1 MVAKI
6 PQRADCGVSTTSA
19 AQWAVTM
26 AAPCRQWDRQ
36 TRVASG
42 GNGLR
47 PAARG
52 AFGAQ
57 PWLKYERAGF
67 ILALA
72 AAARIR
78 GPRGEGPITR
88 GGVEMA
94 NDPRLMRLAARL
106 ACVALVVSIMFPL
119 GRMVFPY
126 VAEELGTM
134 QFSAL
139 EAVLSTTVGFG
150 IYTAFFG

>member
-1 MVAKI
+1 
-6 PQRADCGVSTTSA
+6 
-19 AQWAVTM
+19 
-26 AAPCRQWDRQ
+26 
-36 TRVASG
+36 
-42 GNGLR
+42 
-47 PAARG
+47 
-52 AFGAQ
+52 
-57 PWLKYERAGF
+57 LKYEIPGF
-67 ILALA
+67 MVALTTA
-72 AAARIR
+72 ASLGSPKGYDRV
-78 GPRGEGPITR
+78 TR
-88 GGVEMA
+88 GGEEMS

>member
-1 MVAKI
+1 M
-6 PQRADCGVSTTSA
+6 
-19 AQWAVTM
+19 
-26 AAPCRQWDRQ
+26 
-36 TRVASG
+36 
-42 GNGLR
+42 
-47 PAARG
+47 
-52 AFGAQ
+52 
-57 PWLKYERAGF
+57 
-67 ILALA
+67 
-72 AAARIR
+72 IR
-78 GPRGEGPITR
+78 GGD
-88 GGVEMA
+88 EMA
-94 NDPRLMRLAARL
+94 TDPRLMRLAARL

>member
-1 MVAKI
+1 MGWTDPRREEGEGIA
-6 PQRADCGVSTTSA
+6 GA
-19 AQWAVTM
+19 A
-26 AAPCRQWDRQ
+26 
-36 TRVASG
+36 G
-42 GNGLR
+42 GLFR
-47 PAARG
+47 
-52 AFGAQ
+52 AQ

-72 AAARIR
+72 AAARVWVP
-78 GPRGEGPITR
+78 GGEGPITR
-88 GGVEMA
+88 GGDEMA
-94 NDPRLMRLAARL
+94 TDPRLMRLAARL

>member
-1 MVAKI
+1 MVSK
-6 PQRADCGVSTTSA
+6 RATLVEIWNCRVHVGSGCGHI
-19 AQWAVTM
+19 W
-26 AAPCRQWDRQ
+26 
-36 TRVASG
+36 G
-42 GNGLR
+42 
-47 PAARG
+47 AARG
-52 AFGAQ
+52 DKGV
-57 PWLKYERAGF
+57 G
-67 ILALA
+67 
-72 AAARIR
+72 
-78 GPRGEGPITR
+78 GE
-88 GGVEMA
+88 EMT
-94 NDPRLMRLAARL
+94 NDPRLIRLAARL

>member
-1 MVAKI
+1 
-6 PQRADCGVSTTSA
+6 
-19 AQWAVTM
+19 
-26 AAPCRQWDRQ
+26 
-36 TRVASG
+36 
-42 GNGLR
+42 
-47 PAARG
+47 
-52 AFGAQ
+52 
-57 PWLKYERAGF
+57 LKYERAGF

-72 AAARIR
+72 AAAPRQGAQRR
-78 GPRGEGPITR
+78 GADHK
-88 GGVEMA
+88 GGDEMG

-119 GRMVFPY
+119 GKMVFPY

>member
-1 MVAKI
+1 VGF
-6 PQRADCGVSTTSA
+6 PRHQQLNGPSRWRLLV
-19 AQWAVTM
+19 
-26 AAPCRQWDRQ
+26 
-36 TRVASG
+36 
-42 GNGLR
+42 GNGIEKSQR
-47 PAARG
+47 CENGTHWARRGRG

-57 PWLKYERAGF
+57 PWLKYESARF
-67 ILALA
+67 ILAVA
-72 AAARIR
+72 AAARLR
-78 GPRGEGPITR
+78 GAERR
-88 GGVEMA
+88 GGRSQGGEEMVT
-94 NDPRLMRLAARL
+94 DPRLMRLAARL

>member
-1 MVAKI
+1 M
-6 PQRADCGVSTTSA
+6 
-19 AQWAVTM
+19 AV
-26 AAPCRQWDRQ
+26 
-36 TRVASG
+36 
-42 GNGLR
+42 
-47 PAARG
+47 
-52 AFGAQ
+52 
-57 PWLKYERAGF
+57 
-67 ILALA
+67 A
-72 AAARIR
+72 AAARLR
-78 GPRGEGPITR
+78 APKGEGTDHK
-88 GGVEMA
+88 GGEVMA

-119 GRMVFPY
+119 GRMLFPY

>member
-1 MVAKI
+1 M
-6 PQRADCGVSTTSA
+6 
-19 AQWAVTM
+19 
-26 AAPCRQWDRQ
+26 
-36 TRVASG
+36 
-42 GNGLR
+42 
-47 PAARG
+47 
-52 AFGAQ
+52 
-57 PWLKYERAGF
+57 
-67 ILALA
+67 LALA
-72 AAARIR
+72 AAAPLRV
-78 GPRGEGPITR
+78 PRGEGAIE
-88 GGVEMA
+88 GGEEMA

>member
-1 MVAKI
+1 M
-6 PQRADCGVSTTSA
+6 
-19 AQWAVTM
+19 
-26 AAPCRQWDRQ
+26 
-36 TRVASG
+36 
-42 GNGLR
+42 
-47 PAARG
+47 
-52 AFGAQ
+52 
-57 PWLKYERAGF
+57 
-67 ILALA
+67 LALA
-72 AAARIR
+72 AAARFR
-78 GPRGEGPITR
+78 VPRGEGR
-88 GGVEMA
+88 SKGGEEMA

>member
-1 MVAKI
+1 
-6 PQRADCGVSTTSA
+6 
-19 AQWAVTM
+19 
-26 AAPCRQWDRQ
+26 
-36 TRVASG
+36 
-42 GNGLR
+42 
-47 PAARG
+47 
-52 AFGAQ
+52 
-57 PWLKYERAGF
+57 LKYERAGF

-72 AAARIR
+72 AAAGHQGAKRR
-78 GPRGEGPITR
+78 GADHK
-88 GGVEMA
+88 GGGEMA

>member
-1 MVAKI
+1 MGFPRHQQLNGPSRWRLLV
-6 PQRADCGVSTTSA
+6 
-19 AQWAVTM
+19 
-26 AAPCRQWDRQ
+26 
-36 TRVASG
+36 
-42 GNGLR
+42 GNGVEGLR
-47 PAARG
+47 RREEFGTAVGSAGGVPS
-52 AFGAQ
+52 GAQ
-57 PWLKYERAGF
+57 PWLKYERARF
-67 ILALA
+67 ILAVA
-72 AAARIR
+72 AAVWVGA
-78 GPRGEGPITR
+78 PRREGPST
-88 GGVEMA
+88 GGGDKMA

-119 GRMVFPY
+119 GKMLFPY